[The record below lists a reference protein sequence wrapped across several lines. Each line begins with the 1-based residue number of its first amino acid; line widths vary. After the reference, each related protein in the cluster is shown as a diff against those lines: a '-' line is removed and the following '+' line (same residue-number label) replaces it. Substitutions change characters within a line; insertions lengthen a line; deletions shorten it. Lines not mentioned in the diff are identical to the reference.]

1 MGNVLKHIHWILI
14 LFTVYEFY
22 NLYTETDEKY
32 VGLESTLSSLQNTL
46 TKNKK
51 TEREIKQYYN
61 NIEEEKSKIERVASE
76 IEKMQQLLPSD
87 ISDTEN
93 ITLLRS
99 MADEINIK
107 DISIAPEKDEERG
120 FYIARKYRLK
130 VKATFLQ
137 MLILFEKIGENKRIL
152 NVGEAGFKKIAQPQR
167 GKFQVIA
174 GEFVL
179 ESYRFNPSFK
189 ESRGIEEIEKKFQE
203 DKDKTKPKRKRA
215 KDKEGD
221 A

>member
-1 MGNVLKHIHWILI
+1 MGNVLKHIHWFLI
-14 LFTVYEFY
+14 TFTIYEFY
-22 NLYTETDEKY
+22 SLYIEADEKY
-32 VGLESTLSSLQNTL
+32 VNFEANVASLQTTF

-51 TEREIKQYYN
+51 MEKEIKQYYT
-61 NIEEEKSKIERVASE
+61 NIEEEKNKIEKVASE
-76 IEKMQQLLPSD
+76 IDKMQQLLPSE

-93 ITLLRS
+93 IALLRS
-99 MADEINIK
+99 MAEEVNIK

-152 NVGEAGFKKIAQPQR
+152 NVGEAGFKKITQPQR
-167 GKFQVIA
+167 GKFQIIA

-179 ESYRFNPSFK
+179 ESYRFNLSYK
-189 ESRGIEEIEKKFQE
+189 ESRGIDEIEKKFKE
-203 DKDKTKPKRKRA
+203 DKDKPRTKRRRS
-215 KDKEGD
+215 KDKESE